1 MFYTLNLFVF
11 LIPLV
16 FLGSAVLVVL
26 RLAVTDP
33 AALQSLP
40 VMFRATTR
48 VSQKQRGQ
56 YRSLIWH
63 HNVYGEQ
70 ATWSVTN
77 ALRAERAGLRPGGV
91 CRFKVRRRSCIER
104 SDTPAVYCSFFSAAE
119 RALEL
124 SARECNNPCA
134 RAQKKKREI
143 FTPLLSQERNRSR
156 NFCEPLSYP
165 RACNPNRILSSDR
178 AIDSKRYFAN
188 DT

>member
-1 MFYTLNLFVF
+1 M
-11 LIPLV
+11 
-16 FLGSAVLVVL
+16 S
-26 RLAVTDP
+26 R
-33 AALQSLP
+33 
-40 VMFRATTR
+40 TTTRR

-134 RAQKKKREI
+134 RKKTKKEKYLLLCYRRRETVRGT
-143 FTPLLSQERNRSR
+143 FASR
-156 NFCEPLSYP
+156 LVIREPVIRIGSYP
-165 RACNPNRILSSDR
+165 
-178 AIDSKRYFAN
+178 AIDSRRYFAN